1 MRDNDKLFRHTDKD
15 EDYVDTDQHQ
25 ENMEDYEPAQYL
37 LKIVKNE
44 ITDDEEGQISDDI
57 QSE

>member
-37 LKIVKNE
+37 LNIVKNE